1 MRSRFARLRA
11 LSLLVAVV
19 ALLAACGQSQRAADD
34 AGDTGT
40 AAAEVTDAEETTGS
54 GSEASAEEPDASAE
68 PEAPPAPG
76 ISEDRVVFGATTAQ
90 SGPLSVFANFNDAI
104 RAYFDYVNDT
114 EGGVDGRQIE
124 YIVYDDAFE
133 PARALENV
141 RRLVEQDE
149 VFALVGTLG
158 TAPNL
163 AIWDYADENE
173 VPHLFLGAGTSA
185 FGATP
190 DERPWTV
197 PYLVP
202 YPQESEIFADYLA
215 QTQPD
220 ATVAI
225 LRQSGDLGEDYLAGF
240 TAAIEGT
247 GITIVGDETY
257 ETTDA
262 TVDSQMV
269 NLERSGADVFFNIAY
284 PKFAAQAIQF
294 IARSQWEP
302 QQYLVSFSSS
312 IESTLKPA
320 GLENAQG
327 LLSAQYLRD
336 PGDPTW
342 EGDED
347 MQRYRD
353 ILAEYG
359 PGLNALDVNT
369 VVSGYAVGQMTV
381 EALRLME
388 EPTRQGLMDAVH
400 AMEDVEVDVLLPGI
414 TVTAGADDHYPLEAL
429 QLQQFS
435 GERYELI
442 GDVITA
448 E

>member
-1 MRSRFARLRA
+1 MGGTRRFLA
-11 LSLLVAVV
+11 AVV
-19 ALLAACGQSQRAADD
+19 LTALPLAACGPSQRAASDQ
-34 AGDTGT
+34 AEPTGT
-40 AAAEVTDAEETTGS
+40 AAT
-54 GSEASAEEPDASAE
+54 EAGPSYPD
-68 PEAPPAPG
+68 PG
-76 ISEDRVVFGATTAQ
+76 ISDTEIVFGATTAQ
-90 SGPLSVFANFNDAI
+90 SGPLSVFADFNTAI
-104 RAYFDYVNDT
+104 GAYFEYINET
-114 EGGVDGRQIE
+114 EGGVDGRRIE

-133 PARALENV
+133 NARALENV
-141 RRLVEQDE
+141 RRLVEQDQ
-149 VFALVGTLG
+149 VFGLVGTLG

-163 AIWDYADENE
+163 AIWDYTNSNGI
-173 VPHLFLGAGTSA
+173 PTLFLGAGTSV

-190 DERPWTV
+190 DERPWSL

-202 YPQESEIFADYLA
+202 YPVEARIFAAYLEQNA
-215 QTQPD
+215 PD

-240 TAAIEGT
+240 TEAIEGT
-247 GITIVGDETY
+247 GITIVADQTY

-269 NLERSGADVFFNIAY
+269 NLEQSGADVFFNIAY

-294 IARSQWEP
+294 VANSAWDP

-327 LLSAQYLRD
+327 LLSAQYLKD
-336 PGDPTW
+336 PSDPQW
-342 EGDED
+342 SEDEG
-347 MQRYRD
+347 MQRYLEIMR
-353 ILAEYG
+353 EYG
-359 PGLNALDVNT
+359 PDLNLNDVNT
-369 VVSGYAVGQMTV
+369 VVSGYSVGQMTV

-388 EPTRQGLMDAVH
+388 EPSRQGLMDAVH
-400 AMEDVEVDVLLPGI
+400 SMDGVEIDVLLPGI
-414 TVTAGADDHYPLEAL
+414 TVTAAEDDHYPLEAL
-429 QLQQFS
+429 QLQRFS

-442 GDVITA
+442 GEVLTG